1 MLAVVGV
8 FAIFCTVYGL
18 TSFLPDLFNSHR
30 TDFAAREK
38 AYEWIDRNVPRDA
51 NVYAY
56 EDPVLFLYTGRKA
69 CGFPIPPKFYYHGDD
84 AAINSLMASMP
95 AFARSHRLDYVLL
108 TPDDYFKDLNA
119 IGTRGL
125 TQAMQSGAFEKLY
138 DSSRAAV
145 YKLNS
150 PDTSASLQSGL

>member
-1 MLAVVGV
+1 MCRAMPMYTLMK
-8 FAIFCTVYGL
+8 IPC
-18 TSFLPDLFNSHR
+18 SFFIP
-30 TDFAAREK
+30 
-38 AYEWIDRNVPRDA
+38 
-51 NVYAY
+51 
-56 EDPVLFLYTGRKA
+56 GRKS

-119 IGTRGL
+119 SGTRGL
-125 TQAMQSGAFEKLY
+125 TQAMHSGAFEKLY

-150 PDTSASLQSGL
+150 PDASASLHSGL